1 MHPRCAIR
9 CGKAGNSETLVAT
22 KERINVRRDAHAAF
36 SKELIEERQQHH
48 RRSLRNIVDA
58 VCLNHIRQVSP
69 IEMLK

>member
-1 MHPRCAIR
+1 
-9 CGKAGNSETLVAT
+9 
-22 KERINVRRDAHAAF
+22 
-36 SKELIEERQQHH
+36 LIEERQQHH